1 MITITNGILTAEISE
16 TGAQLSRLATAS
28 NEYLWDGNPDI
39 WPKHA
44 PVLFPFVGRL
54 PNQEYQFKEKTYG
67 PMPIHGFVPTSRF
80 ILESHEGSACTMLL
94 VVTPDIRSLY
104 PFDFEFRVRY
114 ELEDTTLKVR
124 YLVTNKGETAMFY
137 GMGSHPGFNVPMKDG
152 LRFEDYYVEFP
163 DAGDVVRRTF
173 TDDCHDSGVDIPFPL
188 DGKRLH
194 LRHDLFDKDAI
205 CLGNTGN
212 TVTIKTDKDSRSVTV
227 CYPDTPWCAI
237 WHKVKMEVPFL
248 CIEPWFSL
256 PGHPGMNDIEKRDD
270 FFRLESG
277 KSNCHRLYIT
287 INGDTSL

>member
-28 NEYLWDGNPDI
+28 NEYIWDGNPDI

-54 PNQEYQFKEKTYG
+54 PNQEYQFKGKTYG

-114 ELEDTTLKVR
+114 ELEGSTLKIR
-124 YLVTNKGETAMFY
+124 YLVTNKGESAMFY
-137 GMGSHPGFNVPMKDG
+137 GMGSHPGFNVPMK
-152 LRFEDYYVEFP
+152 
-163 DAGDVVRRTF
+163 DVVRRTF

>member
-54 PNQEYQFKEKTYG
+54 PNQEYQFKGKTYG

-124 YLVTNKGETAMFY
+124 YLVTNKGESAMFY

-152 LRFEDYYVEFP
+152 LRFEDY
-163 DAGDVVRRTF
+163 
-173 TDDCHDSGVDIPFPL
+173 
-188 DGKRLH
+188 
-194 LRHDLFDKDAI
+194 
-205 CLGNTGN
+205 
-212 TVTIKTDKDSRSVTV
+212 
-227 CYPDTPWCAI
+227 
-237 WHKVKMEVPFL
+237 
-248 CIEPWFSL
+248 
-256 PGHPGMNDIEKRDD
+256 
-270 FFRLESG
+270 
-277 KSNCHRLYIT
+277 
-287 INGDTSL
+287 